1 MRLAVAWSLF
11 ALGIVHVVFGV
22 LRFKEPLAGAWSD
35 GFVGQFQAPEVRRT
49 AFWFLL
55 VGPLLMFAGQVAVF
69 AVSSGND
76 GLLRLLG
83 AYLLVTSLAG
93 VAAFPK
99 SPLWAPLVLSLPLLA
114 MGLGWWKAAPG

>member
-1 MRLAVAWSLF
+1 MRVAVAWSLF
-11 ALGIVHVVFGV
+11 ALGVAHVVFGV
-22 LRFKEPLAGAWSD
+22 LRFKDPLAGAWAD
-35 GFVGQFQAPEVRRT
+35 GFTGQFQAPEIRRT
-49 AFWFLL
+49 AFWFIL

-76 GLLRLLG
+76 SLLRLLG
-83 AYLLVTSLAG
+83 TYLLVTGLVG

-114 MGLGWWKAAPG
+114 MGWGWWKGTA